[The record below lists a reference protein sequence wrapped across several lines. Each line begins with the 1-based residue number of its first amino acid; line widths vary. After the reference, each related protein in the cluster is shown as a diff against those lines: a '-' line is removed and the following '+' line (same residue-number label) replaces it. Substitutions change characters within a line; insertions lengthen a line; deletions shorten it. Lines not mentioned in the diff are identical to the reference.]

1 MHKFKQMRI
10 KPMVFKNMS
19 SNFFGYIR
27 HLNGHNEI
35 YPVLPFAL
43 VIREKKKAMIRFAKL
58 IRPGGLSCYQ
68 TFPKTRFCVC
78 PRFLPSFPSAE
89 VPGGRAAKAGAFQN
103 QSKSAPALPRGEPPI
118 STRFWKRL
126 PAKQKKKNE
135 GNIFPRPFVRHAR
148 QSAGSVASV
157 KGKALRAA
165 SRP

>member
-1 MHKFKQMRI
+1 MRNSKQVQI
-10 KPMVFKNMS
+10 KPMIFKNMS
-19 SNFFGYIR
+19 SNFLRYILHSMR
-27 HLNGHNEI
+27 HIEI
-35 YPVLPFAL
+35 YPVVPFSPKNRNA
-43 VIREKKKAMIRFAKL
+43 EKPMIRFLKIFTGEFL
-58 IRPGGLSCYQ
+58 CTLPLLKIRC
-68 TFPKTRFCVC
+68 CVY

-89 VPGGRAAKAGAFQN
+89 ALGGQAAKAGAFQN
-103 QSKSAPALPRGEPPI
+103 QSKSAPALPRGEPPT

-135 GNIFPRPFVRHAR
+135 GNIFPRLFVRHAR